1 MKQTSLAC
9 YALLASAFILAGLLV
24 FSISDQLES
33 EAEARMVISEP
44 AFTLMTSQTRENE
57 EALWVLDNRAAI
69 ILIYRMELRGADKG
83 RLELAAA
90 VNLRGDNLFGGG
102 GAAAGGGGA
111 RGR

>member
-33 EAEARMVISEP
+33 EAEARMVISE
-44 AFTLMTSQTRENE
+44 RENE